1 MEHFQRA
8 GSSRGA
14 NKAAAAAT
22 GEAAPSRGQQLLGE
36 ALPSSKSNSYH
47 RGARASKRAME
58 LQTRRKSVI
67 IVKKEEIITQESPE
81 LGVQDSPRTQSRTA

>member
-14 NKAAAAAT
+14 NKGTVAA
-22 GEAAPSRGQQLLGE
+22 GEAAPSRGHLLGE
-36 ALPSSKSNSYH
+36 ALSSSKSSSYH

-81 LGVQDSPRTQSRTA
+81 LGVRDSPRAQSRTA